1 MMNDHHQ
8 MMKEHNFG
16 TCWYRYWGKKRGNV
30 NQANPAEKLTSKC
43 HLNSIENTLL
53 SAKVI

>member
-1 MMNDHHQ
+1 MNDHHQ